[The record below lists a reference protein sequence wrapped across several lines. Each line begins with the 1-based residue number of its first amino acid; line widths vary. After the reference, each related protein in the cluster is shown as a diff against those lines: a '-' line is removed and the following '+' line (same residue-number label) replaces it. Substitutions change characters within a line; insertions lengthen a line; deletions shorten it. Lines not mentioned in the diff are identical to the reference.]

1 MPCNS
6 CTLCGFRQERQRE
19 LQLGSGCAGHDAR
32 LVVTMMLYVLYICY
46 SIASVLVIVSAF
58 QIYIKM
64 NTGEDGIVKS
74 FLSLLGACLFIIGA
88 SIVLPAFFG
97 YRI

>member
-1 MPCNS
+1 
-6 CTLCGFRQERQRE
+6 
-19 LQLGSGCAGHDAR
+19 LGTFAFSR
-32 LVVTMMLYVLYICY
+32 FYIVLIISTVTSKVQHVLYVLYICY

>member
-1 MPCNS
+1 MG
-6 CTLCGFRQERQRE
+6 TLAFSKFYIA
-19 LQLGSGCAGHDAR
+19 LIISTVAGKVQH
-32 LVVTMMLYVLYICY
+32 VLYVLYICY